1 MPKQK
6 SENQSG
12 VALVEGLLESNLCMS
27 NDHKPLKSL
36 QVYHLKARLMLVNAK
51 MKRCNLRG
59 KEAQKIQG
67 VREKIVF
74 Q

>member
-27 NDHKPLKSL
+27 NDIQMTSNDHKSLKSL
-36 QVYHLKARLMLVNAK
+36 QVYHLKARLAA
-51 MKRCNLRG
+51 C
-59 KEAQKIQG
+59 
-67 VREKIVF
+67 
-74 Q
+74 